1 LVSDGI
7 QRKKINPNPESIK
20 RKEQRIAVIIDETAN
35 RKKQCNP
42 LKGSGVPFLQT
53 LIFLNRCN

>member
-1 LVSDGI
+1 MMELTERRLTRT
-7 QRKKINPNPESIK
+7 RKAL
-20 RKEQRIAVIIDETAN
+20 KEQRIAVIIDETAN